1 MKTVRNKF
9 TLALGIALFLQAAAP
24 FVSGVFLFDPLI
36 DKTDI
41 GKTMLNLAQH
51 PFNAQLSIFLD
62 IIAAMGVIWLG
73 VLFFTL
79 LQKVNRVWAMTA
91 LGFYV
96 LEAVM
101 FMIGKTFA
109 YGLIHTSDLYFV
121 SNEFSLLSVGQVL
134 LQAEKFVSSMAMIPF
149 GIGAFLFYYL
159 LVKSKALPTWISVW
173 GLVSMFL
180 VLFGI
185 PLMAYGVK
193 IPFAVV
199 FPYVP
204 FEFFVAGYVLIK
216 GLREQALDNI

>member
-1 MKTVRNKF
+1 MRTIRNKF
-9 TLALGIALFLQAAAP
+9 TLALGIALLLQAAAP
-24 FVSGVFLFDPLI
+24 FISGVFLFDPLV

-41 GKTMLNLAQH
+41 SKTMLNLAQH

-62 IIAAMGVIWLG
+62 IIAMMGVIWLG
-73 VLFFTL
+73 VLFYTL
-79 LQKVNRVWAMTA
+79 LQKINKTWAMTG

-101 FMIGKTFA
+101 FMIGKTFSYA
-109 YGLIHTSDLYFV
+109 LIRTSDLYLV
-121 SNEFSLLSVGQVL
+121 SNDISLLPIGQVL
-134 LQAEKFVSSMAMIPF
+134 LQSEKFVSSMAMIPF
-149 GIGAFLFYYL
+149 GVGAFLFYFL
-159 LVKSKALPTWISVW
+159 LVKSKALPTWISIW

-185 PLMAYGVK
+185 PMITYGVN

-204 FEFFVAGYVLIK
+204 FEFVIGGYVLIK
-216 GLREQALDNI
+216 GLREKALE

>member
-1 MKTVRNKF
+1 MNTVRNKF
-9 TLALGIALFLQAAAP
+9 TLALGIALLLQAAAP
-24 FVSGVFLFDPLI
+24 FISGVFLFDPLI

-41 GKTMLNLAQH
+41 ARTMLNIAQH

-73 VLFFTL
+73 VLFYTL
-79 LQKVNRVWAMTA
+79 LQKINKTWAMTA

-101 FMIGKTFA
+101 FMIGKTFSYA
-109 YGLIHTSDLYFV
+109 LIRTSDLYLV
-121 SNEFSLLSVGQVL
+121 SNEISLLSMGQVL

-149 GIGAFLFYYL
+149 GVGAFLYYYL
-159 LVKSKALPTWISVW
+159 LVKSKALPTWISIW

-185 PLMAYGVK
+185 PLIAYGVK

-204 FEFFVAGYVLIK
+204 FEFFIGGYVLIR
-216 GLREQALDNI
+216 GLREKTLE

>member
-1 MKTVRNKF
+1 MRTIRNKF
-9 TLALGIALFLQAAAP
+9 TLALGIALLLQAAAP
-24 FVSGVFLFDPLI
+24 FISGVFLFDPLV

-62 IIAAMGVIWLG
+62 IVTAMGIIWLG
-73 VLFFTL
+73 VLFYTL
-79 LQKVNRVWAMTA
+79 LQKVNKIWAMTG

-101 FMIGKTFA
+101 LMIGKTFSYA
-109 YGLIHTSDLYFV
+109 LIRTSDLYLV
-121 SNEFSLLSVGQVL
+121 SNDVALLPIGQVL
-134 LQAEKFVSSMAMIPF
+134 MQSEKFVSSMAMIPF
-149 GIGAFLFYYL
+149 GVGAFLFYYL
-159 LVKSKALPTWISVW
+159 LVKSKALPTWISIW

-185 PLMAYGVK
+185 PMITYGVN

-204 FEFFVAGYVLIK
+204 FEFVIGGYVLIK
-216 GLREQALDNI
+216 GLREKALE

>member
-1 MKTVRNKF
+1 MKTVKNKF
-9 TLALGIALFLQAAAP
+9 TLAMGIALLLQAAAP
-24 FVSGVFLFDPLI
+24 FFSGVFLFDPLV

-41 GKTMLNLAQH
+41 SQTMLNLAGN

-62 IIAAMGVIWLG
+62 IIAVMGVIWLG
-73 VLFFTL
+73 VLFYSL
-79 LQKVNRVWAMTA
+79 LQKINKIWAMTG

-101 FMIGKTFA
+101 LMIGKSFS
-109 YGLIHTSDLYFV
+109 YVLIRTSDLYLAT
-121 SNEFSLLSVGQVL
+121 NDISLLPIGQVL
-134 LQAEKFVSSMAMIPF
+134 LQTEKFVSSMAMIPF

-159 LVKSKALPTWISVW
+159 LVKSKALPTWLSIW

-185 PLMAYGVK
+185 PLMTYGVK

-204 FEFFVAGYVLIK
+204 FEFVIGFYVLIK
-216 GLREQALDNI
+216 GLREKTLE

>member
-1 MKTVRNKF
+1 MKTIRNKF
-9 TLALGIALFLQAAAP
+9 TSALGIALLLQAAAP
-24 FVSGVFLFDPLI
+24 FISGVFLFDPLV

-41 GKTMLNLAQH
+41 GKTMANLGLH

-62 IIAAMGVIWLG
+62 IVTAMGVIWLG
-73 VLFFTL
+73 VLFYTL
-79 LQKVNRVWAMTA
+79 LQKINKTWAMTG
-91 LGFYV
+91 LGFYI

-101 FMIGKTFA
+101 LMIGKTFSYA
-109 YGLIHTSDLYFV
+109 LIRTSDLYLV
-121 SNEFSLLSVGQVL
+121 SNDISLLPIAQIL

-159 LVKSKALPTWISVW
+159 LVKSKALPSWLSIW

-185 PLMAYGVK
+185 PLITYGVN

-204 FEFFVAGYVLIK
+204 FEFVISGYILIK
-216 GLREQALDNI
+216 GLREKALA

>member
-1 MKTVRNKF
+1 MRTVRNKF

-24 FVSGVFLFDPLI
+24 FISGVFLFDPLI

-41 GKTMLNLAQH
+41 GRTMLNIAQH

-62 IIAAMGVIWLG
+62 VVATMGIIWLG
-73 VLFFTL
+73 VLLYTL
-79 LQKVNRVWAMTA
+79 LQKINRVWAMTA

-96 LEAVM
+96 FEAVM
-101 FMIGKTFA
+101 LMIGKTFSYA
-109 YGLIHTSDLYFV
+109 LIRTSDLYMV
-121 SNEFSLLSVGQVL
+121 TNELSLLSVGQVL
-134 LQAEKFVSSMAMIPF
+134 LQVEKFICSMAMIPF

-185 PLMAYGVK
+185 PLMAYGVN
-193 IPFAVV
+193 IPFAIV

-204 FEFFVAGYVLIK
+204 FEFFIGGYVLIK
-216 GLREQALDNI
+216 GLREKELE

>member
-1 MKTVRNKF
+1 MRTIRNKF
-9 TLALGIALFLQAAAP
+9 TLALGIALLLQAAAP
-24 FVSGVFLFDPLI
+24 FISGVFLFDPLV

-41 GKTMLNLAQH
+41 SKTMLNLAQH

-62 IIAAMGVIWLG
+62 IVAVMGIIWLG
-73 VLFFTL
+73 VLFYTL
-79 LQKVNRVWAMTA
+79 LQKINKTWAMTG

-101 FMIGKTFA
+101 LMIGKTFSYA
-109 YGLIHTSDLYFV
+109 LIRTSDLYLV
-121 SNEFSLLSVGQVL
+121 SNDVALLPIGQVL
-134 LQAEKFVSSMAMIPF
+134 LQSEKFVSSMAMIPF
-149 GIGAFLFYYL
+149 GVGAFLFYFL
-159 LVKSKALPTWISVW
+159 LVKSKALPTWISLW

-185 PLMAYGVK
+185 PMITYGVN

-204 FEFFVAGYVLIK
+204 FEFVIGGYVLIK
-216 GLREQALDNI
+216 GLREKALE